1 MRNRNPSIPTTNYM
15 TLTKGILGI
24 NARNLLYIRPFNS
37 KRAVRMA
44 DSKLKTKHFLSAR
57 GIPVPK
63 LYGVIRNR
71 EELQNFDFNGLP
83 EAFVIKPNLGYGGEG
98 IIPIVGR
105 EESDFITVSDERIS
119 LREVKDHISDI
130 IDGRYSI
137 TGSSDIAF
145 FEQMLFCDDRISKF
159 SYGGLPDIR
168 VVVHNLIPVMAMLRL
183 PTEQSKGRANLH
195 QGAMAVGIDIAKG
208 VTTYVVYKN
217 RIIEGPKGL
226 KGFEIPYWDEILLIS
241 SKVQLLTNLGYLA
254 ADIAID
260 RNNGPVLLEMNARAG
275 LGVQIANLAPLG
287 KRLERIRGVKVKT
300 PEKGVRIAQDM
311 FGNKIE
317 KDIQHISGKAVI
329 GDKEMV
335 DVIMKDGVFKA
346 LASINPV
353 VKRSVIDTDFAR
365 LIGLIKEGEV
375 VDKVKLKFSM
385 YDVRVQTVALVEDL
399 PGRQYKLVVGKR
411 DLADFLIDP
420 ARKYRDINKKISV
433 FAKGDSASLDSE
445 SGINYSII
453 DNELADI
460 DRQAR
465 LVYHLNPLNLET
477 EKAAFLR
484 DKKYNPQFVYPDLK
498 FDPFRLR
505 ERLKSIVCDDSVLGG
520 IFKAK
525 RDEILKKLSLVEHIG
540 TDAFSY
546 KSIELFGCPDEVLLT
561 SAREYL
567 KGKPAR
573 FLSDE
578 LNINCE
584 QAVSILEGVLK
595 KYGLVNWKVKVNESM
610 VSDCMAGKENILF
623 IRKGAMFSDYRIK
636 MLVVHEIETHVLTA
650 ENGNLQPYKIFGRG
664 LAGYLETQEGLA
676 VRNQTMLGDKD
687 MEFCIRKTAYSKAQG
702 FLALMERN
710 YWPALSVLAVSEA
723 FNKSFREV
731 VDFVCNLGFSFD
743 RAFRVAVKVKRGLE
757 DTSLKGAFTKDYLY
771 FKGFEAVK
779 EFESKGGD
787 IKDLYIGK
795 FNLKDLELI
804 RKVPN
809 LVKAKYLPEWMGR

>member
-1 MRNRNPSIPTTNYM
+1 MDLS
-15 TLTKGILGI
+15 KGILGM

-71 EELQNFDFNGLP
+71 DELQKFDFNTLP
-83 EAFVIKPNLGYGGEG
+83 QSFVIKPNLGYGGEG
-98 IIPIVGR
+98 IIPVVGR
-105 EESDFITVSDERIS
+105 EGSDFITVSDEKIPFTDI
-119 LREVKDHISDI
+119 KDHISDI

-137 TGSSDIAF
+137 TGSSDVAF

-159 SYGGLPDIR
+159 SYGGLPDVR

-208 VTTYVVYKN
+208 VTTYVVHNNK
-217 RIIEGPKGL
+217 IIDGPKGL
-226 KGFEIPYWDEILLIS
+226 KGFEIPYWDEILLVS

-260 RNNGPVLLEMNARAG
+260 KNNGPVLLEINARAG
-275 LGVQIANLAPLG
+275 LGVQIANLAPLR

-329 GDKEMV
+329 GDKEMI
-335 DVIMKDGVFKA
+335 DVIMKDGIFKA
-346 LASINPV
+346 LASVNPV
-353 VKRSVIDTDFAR
+353 VKRSVVDAGFAKS
-365 LIGLIKEGEV
+365 IGLIKEGEI

-385 YDVRVQTVALVEDL
+385 SDVRVQTVALVEDL
-399 PGRQYKLVVGKR
+399 PGRQYKLVIGKR
-411 DLADFLIDP
+411 DLSDFLIDP
-420 ARKYRDINKKISV
+420 SRKYRDVSKKISV
-433 FAKGDSASLDSE
+433 FAKGESVPSDGG
-445 SGINYSII
+445 SGINYSLI

-465 LVYHLNPLNLET
+465 LVYHLNPLNLES

-484 DKKYNPQFVYPDLK
+484 DKKYNPQFIYPDLK

-505 ERLKSIVCDDSVLGG
+505 ERLKSITCDDSPLGV
-520 IFKAK
+520 IFGVK
-525 RDEILKKLSLVEHIG
+525 RDEILRKLSLVEHIG

-546 KSIELFGCPDEVLLT
+546 KSVELFGRPDDSILT

-567 KGKPAR
+567 EDRPSK
-573 FLSDE
+573 FINDE
-578 LNINCE
+578 LNIKCE
-584 QAVSILEGVLK
+584 DAVKMFENVLK
-595 KYGLVNWKVKVNESM
+595 KYGLVDWKVKVREFM

-623 IRKGAMFSDYRIK
+623 VRAGAMFSEYRLK
-636 MLVVHEIETHVLTA
+636 MLVVHEIETHILTA
-650 ENGNLQPYKIFGRG
+650 ENGNLQPYRIFGRG
-664 LAGYLETQEGLA
+664 LAGYLETQEGIA
-676 VRNQTMLGDKD
+676 IRNQVMFCEKD
-687 MEFCIRKTAYSKAQG
+687 MEK
-702 FLALMERN
+702 N
-710 YWPALSVLAVSEA
+710 YWPALSVLVISEA
-723 FNKSFREV
+723 FNRSFRGV
-731 VDFVCNLGFSFD
+731 V
-743 RAFRVAVKVKRGLE
+743 
-757 DTSLKGAFTKDYLY
+757 
-771 FKGFEAVK
+771 
-779 EFESKGGD
+779 EF
-787 IKDLYIGK
+787 
-795 FNLKDLELI
+795 
-804 RKVPN
+804 
-809 LVKAKYLPEWMGR
+809 